1 MSKTRK
7 DGDGTFRKKPNGSIE
22 YMVSYGNDI
31 YGKRIRKSF
40 SGKTE
45 AECRR
50 KAKEYEKELH
60 SNKATLIE
68 CTLSEWL
75 DTWIDT
81 YKSKTVQPST
91 YKEYKYI
98 IEIIKGHQISQMKL
112 NNIKPIHITDF
123 FNSKTD
129 YSKTIIKK
137 LRFVLNGAFETGIDN
152 DLCYKNPVRRASI
165 PNKQQ
170 KEKTAYSP
178 DEIQI
183 IHNFALTDELF
194 GLPMLILL
202 HTGIRSGELRA
213 LRYSDIDLSARCIH
227 IRRSIKKDDTIGP
240 PKNGKPRCVPL
251 DIDFAE
257 TLKSMI
263 TSEDKSELYIIGDES
278 DYTTA
283 SGLRSRY
290 QAFFHRLNKSAKNQ
304 IEMKPPH
311 CIRHTYSTDMQRAG
325 VPIAIVSA
333 ILGHSSTDVTDRY
346 THLDNI
352 EDLRNAVD
360 KVTKKSTT
368 KSSTENISDHSGTSE
383 NSENT

>member
-22 YMVSYGNDI
+22 YMVSYGNDM

-50 KAKEYEKELH
+50 KAKEYEKNLNLKET
-60 SNKATLIE
+60 TLVE
-68 CTLSEWL
+68 YTLAEWL
-75 DTWIDT
+75 DIWVET
-81 YKSKTVQPST
+81 YKSKTVQTST

-98 IEIIKGHQISQMKL
+98 IEIIKDHKISKMKL
-112 NNIKPIHITDF
+112 NSIKPIHITDF
-123 FNSKTD
+123 FNNQTD

-137 LRFVLNGAFETGIDN
+137 LRFILNGAFEAGIDN

-178 DEIQI
+178 EEIQI

-213 LRYSDIDLSARCIH
+213 LKYNDINLSERCIN
-227 IRRSIKKDDTIGP
+227 IRHSIKKDDTIGL

-251 DIDFAE
+251 DTDFAE
-257 TLKSMI
+257 ILKSMI
-263 TSEDKSELYIIGDES
+263 TSEKSQLYIIGDETS
-278 DYTTA
+278 YTTE
-283 SGLRSRY
+283 SGLRGRY
-290 QAFFHRLNKSAKNQ
+290 QAFFRRLNKSLETK
-304 IEMKPPH
+304 IEIKSPH

-325 VPIAIVSA
+325 VPVAVVSA
-333 ILGHSSTDVTDRY
+333 ILGHSSTDVTDKY
-346 THLDNI
+346 THLDNLD
-352 EDLRNAVD
+352 DLRNAID
-360 KVTKKSTT
+360 KVTKKSTI
-368 KSSTENISDHSGTSE
+368 KSTAGNFSDHSGTSE

>member
-1 MSKTRK
+1 MSKVRK

-91 YKEYKYI
+91 YKEYEYLI
-98 IEIIKGHQISQMKL
+98 AMIKTHKISNMKL
-112 NNIKPIHITDF
+112 NDIKPLHITDF

-137 LRFVLNGAFETGIDN
+137 LRFILNGAFEAGIDN
-152 DLCYKNPVRRASI
+152 DICYKNPVRRASI

-183 IHNFALTDELF
+183 IHDFALTDELF

-213 LRYSDIDLSARCIH
+213 LKYSDIDLSSRCIN
-227 IRRSIKKDDTIGP
+227 IRHSIKKDDTIGT

-251 DIDFAE
+251 SVGFAE
-257 TLKSMI
+257 LLKSMI
-263 TSEDKSELYIIGDES
+263 KTDNSQLYVIGDES

-290 QAFFHRLNKSAKNQ
+290 QAFFRRMNKAVGNK

-333 ILGHSSTDVTDRY
+333 ILGHSSTDVTDKY

-368 KSSTENISDHSGTSE
+368 KSSTANDSDYSETSE
-383 NSENT
+383 NSKNT